1 MSLCGIKVTCMNL
14 DKLKTNVGWRVQI
27 APPAIHL
34 DEFGR
39 ELPGKNEDWI
49 IHSITDDE
57 IQIDEAAILGLTTK
71 LGKDHVQSFATN
83 PARSTPGGLQYG
95 LLKLHVQMY
104 IPQNGPIWYQPCV
117 RPGERV
123 PPPHVRIV
131 ELYVDFGYP
140 VKSGIQQKLTDLGYD
155 VSWASLS
162 RFAGLELDGWEAVVE
177 RDRQRRPTSFFLR
190 DARDPQVLVKRR
202 KR

>member
-1 MSLCGIKVTCMNL
+1 MNL
-14 DKLKTNVGWRVQI
+14 EKLKANIGWRVQI
-27 APPAIHL
+27 APHAIHL

-49 IHSITDDE
+49 IQSVADDE
-57 IQIDEAAILGLTTK
+57 IRIDEAVILGLTTK
-71 LGKDHVQSFATN
+71 LGKDYAHSFASN
-83 PARSTPGGLQYG
+83 PARSTPGGVQYG

-104 IPQNGPIWYQPCV
+104 IPQNAPIWYQPCV

-123 PPPHVRIV
+123 PPPLVQIV

-140 VKSGIQQKLTDLGYD
+140 VKSGIQKKLTDGNCD

-162 RFAGLELDGWEAVVE
+162 RFASLELDGWEIVVE
-177 RDRQRRPTSFFLR
+177 RDRQGRPTSFFLR
-190 DARDPQVLVKRR
+190 DPRDSQVLVKRR
-202 KR
+202 KRLRC